1 MLKKYSPTGIRAT
14 EFDAKFIMLYAFD
27 AALFADGKGATNE
40 NSQLS
45 PTDRSMIRQMY
56 SA

>member
-45 PTDRSMIRQMY
+45 PTHRSMIRNMY
-56 SA
+56 PD